1 MWVVEGGGGALMGTR
16 LGIRVCEI
24 YIWCPVDSR
33 VLQPILARAASCV
46 LLPIKRFIVFY
57 EVLYRALDKRKN

>member
-1 MWVVEGGGGALMGTR
+1 MGCCGGGGWLMGNQ
-16 LGIRVCEI
+16 LGIPVWEI

-33 VLQPILARAASCV
+33 VLQLILARAASCV

-57 EVLYRALDKRKN
+57 EVLYRASDKGKN